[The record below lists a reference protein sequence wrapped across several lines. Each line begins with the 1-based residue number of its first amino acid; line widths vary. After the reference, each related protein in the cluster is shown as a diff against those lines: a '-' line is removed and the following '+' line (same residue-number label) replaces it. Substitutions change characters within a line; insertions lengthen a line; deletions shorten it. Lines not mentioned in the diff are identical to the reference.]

1 MGRVSDAMVKAGS
14 EDRAALIIYLCAGDP
29 SLELTPALIRAAA
42 EGGADIVEIGMPFS
56 DPSAD
61 GPAIQKASERALK
74 AGASLAGLL
83 EAVRT
88 VRAEGCDVPLL
99 LFGYYNP
106 ILAMGE
112 ATLCERASA
121 AGIDGL
127 LVVDLPMEEAKPLRE
142 ASAAAGLDWVP
153 LVAPTS
159 GSERAEQIATTATGF
174 VYYVSMTGVTGS
186 AATDLQTAATRA
198 AELQDATHKPVA
210 VGFGIREAAD
220 VAIVAAKASGVV
232 VGSAVVRTI
241 EREGADA
248 PARVRDQVA
257 ALAAGCKRG

>member
-1 MGRVSDAMVKAGS
+1 MGRISDAMVKAAS

-29 SLELTPALIRAAA
+29 SLELTPALVRAAA

-56 DPSAD
+56 DPTAD

-74 AGASLAGLL
+74 AGASMGGLL
-83 EAVRT
+83 EAVSK

-112 ATLCERASA
+112 QALCERAA
-121 AGIDGL
+121 EAGIDGL
-127 LVVDLPMEEAKPLRE
+127 LVVDLPMEEAAPLRDT
-142 ASAAAGLDWVP
+142 AANNGLDWVP

-159 GSERAEQIATTATGF
+159 GAERAEQIATTATGF

-186 AATDLQTAATRA
+186 KATDLETAAARA
-198 AELQDATHKPVA
+198 AELQNETHKPVA
-210 VGFGIREAAD
+210 VGFGIREASDAA
-220 VAIVAAKASGVV
+220 VVAAKASGVV

-241 EREGADA
+241 EREGANA
-248 PARVRDQVA
+248 PAAVRDQVA
-257 ALAAGCKRG
+257 ALALGCKR

>member
-1 MGRVSDAMVKAGS
+1 MGRISDAMVKAAG

-29 SLELTPALIRAAA
+29 SLDATPALVRAAA

-56 DPSAD
+56 DPTAD
-61 GPAIQKASERALK
+61 GPAIQKASERAL
-74 AGASLAGLL
+74 AGGATLAGLL
-83 EAVRT
+83 EVVRK

-112 ATLCERASA
+112 GALCERAAA

-127 LVVDLPMEEAKPLRE
+127 LVVDLPLEEAGGLRAA
-142 ASAAAGLDWVP
+142 ASANGLDWVP

-159 GSERAEQIATTATGF
+159 GTERAEQIAMTATGF

-186 AATDLQTAATRA
+186 KATDLEAAASSA
-198 AELQDATHKPVA
+198 AELQGTTFKPVA
-210 VGFGIREAAD
+210 VGFGIRAAED
-220 VAIVAAKASGVV
+220 AAVVAAKASGVV

-248 PARVRDQVA
+248 PTAVRDQVA
-257 ALAAGCKRG
+257 ALAEGCRR

>member
-1 MGRVSDAMVKAGS
+1 MGRISDAMVKAGG

-29 SLELTPALIRAAA
+29 SLEVTPALIRAAA

-56 DPSAD
+56 DPTAD

-74 AGASLAGLL
+74 GGATMAGLL
-83 EAVRT
+83 KAVAE
-88 VRAEGCDVPLL
+88 VRASGCDVPLL

-112 ATLCERASA
+112 ETLCERAA
-121 AGIDGL
+121 EAGIDGL
-127 LVVDLPMEEAKPLRE
+127 LVVDLPMEEAGPLRGA
-142 ASAAAGLDWVP
+142 ASAKGLDWVP

-159 GSERAEQIATTATGF
+159 GTERAEEIATTATGF

-186 AATDLQTAATRA
+186 KATDLQSAASTAAS
-198 AELQDATHKPVA
+198 LQNETHKPVA
-210 VGFGIREAAD
+210 VGFGIREASDAA
-220 VAIVAAKASGVV
+220 VVAAKASGVV

-241 EREGADA
+241 EREGANA
-248 PARVRDQVA
+248 PAAVRDQVA
-257 ALAAGCKRG
+257 ALAVGCKR

>member
-1 MGRVSDAMVKAGS
+1 MGRISDAMVKAGG

-29 SLELTPALIRAAA
+29 SLEATAALIRAAA

-56 DPSAD
+56 DPTAD
-61 GPAIQKASERALK
+61 GPAIQQASERALK

-83 EAVRT
+83 DVVRT

-112 ATLCERASA
+112 EALCERAA
-121 AGIDGL
+121 KAGIDGL
-127 LVVDLPMEEAKPLRE
+127 LVVDLPMEEAEPLRDA
-142 ASAAAGLDWVP
+142 ASAKGLDWVP

-159 GSERAEQIATTATGF
+159 GMERAERIALTATGF

-186 AATDLQTAATRA
+186 KASDLEAAASRA
-198 AELQDATHKPVA
+198 AELQRETHKPVA

-220 VAIVAAKASGVV
+220 ASVVAAKASGVV

-241 EREGADA
+241 EREGANA
-248 PARVRDQVA
+248 PAAVRDQVA
-257 ALAAGCKRG
+257 ALAAGCKR